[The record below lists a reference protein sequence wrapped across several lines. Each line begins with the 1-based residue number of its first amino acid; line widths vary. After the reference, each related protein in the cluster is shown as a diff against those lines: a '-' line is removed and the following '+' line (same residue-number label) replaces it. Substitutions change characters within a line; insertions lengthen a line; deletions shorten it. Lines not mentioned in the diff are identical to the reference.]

1 MWSMYAINDKVGVE
15 IMRSIYKYFA
25 IMVLTLA
32 MLVAGCGQVNTS
44 DGGYGDNTGNTAAA
58 EAQSKGQL
66 TVKVLDVGQ
75 GDAILINTGEQIILV
90 DTGDDKYREDN
101 RKDQDNNQLFVALD
115 KEGITHIDKLIMTH
129 AHADHIGKAAKV
141 IKKYGVTELVHNGI
155 PSASGAFRNALK
167 AAKAQGTKQIKVKAG
182 DVLDFGN
189 GVSFKVLSPTAQII
203 ENDTRDL
210 QADKKVNVNNESIV
224 GILSLGDFSML
235 LTGDAEKEVEKDL
248 LAAYGNS
255 IKCKVYKTPHHGS
268 HTSSTYNYVK
278 TVQPDCAIIS
288 CGPNNRYGH
297 PHKETMQTLKK
308 LNINVLE
315 TDKNGTVTVTTDGNT
330 YSVKGER

>member
-1 MWSMYAINDKVGVE
+1 MIRG
-15 IMRSIYKYFA
+15 IYKYLA
-25 IMVLTLA
+25 VMLLTMAVLIS
-32 MLVAGCGQVNTS
+32 GCGNGNS
-44 DGGYGDNTGNTAAA
+44 DNASEADSNNTAATA
-58 EAQSKGQL
+58 EAKGQL

-75 GDAILINTGEQIILV
+75 GDAILINTGEQVILI

-101 RKDQDNNQLFVALD
+101 RKDEDNNQLFAALD
-115 KEGITHIDKLIMTH
+115 KEGIKHIDKLIMTH

-167 AAKAQGTKQIKVKAG
+167 AAKAQGTKQVKVKAG

-189 GVSFKVLSPTAQII
+189 GVSFKVLSPTTQII

-224 GILSLGDFSML
+224 GILTFGDFSML
-235 LTGDAEKEVEKDL
+235 LTGDAEKEIEKDL

-255 IKCKVYKTPHHGS
+255 LKCKVYKAPHHGS
-268 HTSSTYNYVK
+268 HTSSTFNYVK
-278 TVQPDCAIIS
+278 TVQPEYAIIS
-288 CGPNNRYGH
+288 CGTNNRYGH

-308 LNINVLE
+308 LNVNVLE
-315 TDKNGTVTVTTDGNT
+315 TDKSGTVTVITDGKT
-330 YSVKGER
+330 YSVKGEK

>member
-1 MWSMYAINDKVGVE
+1 MCAINDKVGAKMTKNMYRYLVV
-15 IMRSIYKYFA
+15 
-25 IMVLTLA
+25 MVFTLA
-32 MLVAGCGQVNTS
+32 MLVSGCGQGAVSNNGTA
-44 DGGYGDNTGNTAAA
+44 DNTDTTAAA
-58 EAQSKGQL
+58 ETQIKGQL

-75 GDAILINTGEQIILV
+75 GDAILINTGEQVILI

-101 RKDQDNNQLFVALD
+101 RKNEDNNQLFAALD

-141 IKKYGVTELVHNGI
+141 IKQYGVTELIHNGI

-189 GVSFKVLSPTAQII
+189 GVSFKVLNPTSQII

-235 LTGDAEKEVEKDL
+235 LTGDAEKDVEKDL

-255 IKCKVYKTPHHGS
+255 LKCKVYKAPHHGS
-268 HTSSTYNYVK
+268 HTSSSVNYVK
-278 TVQPDCAIIS
+278 AVHPEYAIIS
-288 CGPNNRYGH
+288 CGPNNKYGH
-297 PHKETMQTLKK
+297 PHKENMQTFKK

-315 TDKNGTVTVTTDGNT
+315 TDKDGTVTVTTDGNT

>member
-1 MWSMYAINDKVGVE
+1 MCVINDKVGAKVTNKVYRYLVV
-15 IMRSIYKYFA
+15 IVFTM
-25 IMVLTLA
+25 A
-32 MLVAGCGQVNTS
+32 MLVSGCGHGAVS
-44 DGGYGDNTGNTAAA
+44 DNGAADNSGTTAAA
-58 EAQSKGQL
+58 ETQLKGQL

-75 GDAILINTGEQIILV
+75 GDAILINTGEQVILI

-101 RKDQDNNQLFVALD
+101 RKNEDNNQLFAALD
-115 KEGITHIDKLIMTH
+115 KEGIAHIDKLIMTH

-141 IKKYGVTELVHNGI
+141 IKKYGVTELIHNGI

-167 AAKAQGTKQIKVKAG
+167 AAKSQGTKQIKVKAG

-189 GVSFKVLSPTAQII
+189 GVSFKVLNPTSQII

-224 GILSLGDFSML
+224 GILSFGDFSML

-248 LAAYGNS
+248 LSAYGNS
-255 IKCKVYKTPHHGS
+255 LKCKVYKAPHHGS
-268 HTSSTYNYVK
+268 HTSSSFNYVK
-278 TVQPDCAIIS
+278 AVQPEYAIIS
-288 CGPNNRYGH
+288 CGPNNKYGH
-297 PHKETMQTLKK
+297 PHKETMQTFKK
-308 LNINVLE
+308 LKINVLE
-315 TDKNGTVTVTTDGNT
+315 TDKDGTVTVTTDGNT

>member
-1 MWSMYAINDKVGVE
+1 MTKNMYRYLVV
-15 IMRSIYKYFA
+15 
-25 IMVLTLA
+25 MVFTLA
-32 MLVAGCGQVNTS
+32 MLVSGCGQGVVSNNETA
-44 DGGYGDNTGNTAAA
+44 DNTDTTTAA
-58 EAQSKGQL
+58 ETQIKGQL

-75 GDAILINTGEQIILV
+75 GDAILINTGEQVILI

-101 RKDQDNNQLFVALD
+101 RKNEDNNQLFAALD

-141 IKKYGVTELVHNGI
+141 IKQYGVTELIHNGI

-167 AAKAQGTKQIKVKAG
+167 AAKAQGTKQIKVEAG

-189 GVSFKVLSPTAQII
+189 GVSFKVLNPTSQII

-235 LTGDAEKEVEKDL
+235 LTGDAEKDVEKDL

-255 IKCKVYKTPHHGS
+255 LKCKVYKAPHHGS
-268 HTSSTYNYVK
+268 HTSSSVNYVK
-278 TVQPDCAIIS
+278 AVQPEYAIIS
-288 CGPNNRYGH
+288 CGPNNKYGH
-297 PHKETMQTLKK
+297 PHKETMQTFKK

-315 TDKNGTVTVTTDGNT
+315 TDKDGTVTVTTDGNT

>member
-1 MWSMYAINDKVGVE
+1 MCAINDKVGAKMTKNMYRYLVV
-15 IMRSIYKYFA
+15 
-25 IMVLTLA
+25 MVFTLA
-32 MLVAGCGQVNTS
+32 MLVSGCGQGAVSNNGTA
-44 DGGYGDNTGNTAAA
+44 DNTGTTTTAAT
-58 EAQSKGQL
+58 QSKGQL

-75 GDAILINTGEQIILV
+75 GDAILINTGEQVILI

-101 RKDQDNNQLFVALD
+101 RKNEDNNQLFAALD
-115 KEGITHIDKLIMTH
+115 KDGITHIDKLIMTH

-141 IKKYGVTELVHNGI
+141 IKQYGVTELIHNGI

-189 GVSFKVLSPTAQII
+189 GVSFKVLNPTSQII

-235 LTGDAEKEVEKDL
+235 LTGDAEKDVEKDL

-255 IKCKVYKTPHHGS
+255 LKCKVYKAPHHGS
-268 HTSSTYNYVK
+268 HTSSSVNYVK
-278 TVQPDCAIIS
+278 AVQPEYAIIS
-288 CGPNNRYGH
+288 CGPNNKYGH
-297 PHKETMQTLKK
+297 PHKETMQTFKK

-315 TDKNGTVTVTTDGNT
+315 TDKDGTVTVTTDGNT